1 MNTSSQEKLPPPKYG
16 LTRDIDGAEVAHL
29 LAACPIRGS
38 RVLEIGCGE
47 GFLTWQLA
55 GIPQQYIALDPNG
68 ERLAQAQAARP
79 AVVPPVP
86 FIQARAENLPFP
98 DGAFEIA
105 IFAHSL

>member
-1 MNTSSQEKLPPPKYG
+1 MDAQAR
-16 LTRDIDGAEVAHL
+16 RDIEGAEIAHL

-47 GFLTWQLA
+47 GFLTWRLA
-55 GIPQQYIALDPNG
+55 GIPGRLAALDPNG

-79 AVVPPVP
+79 AGVPSVP
-86 FIQARAENLPFP
+86 FTQARAENLPFP